1 MARVIAVAN
10 QKGGTGKSTT
20 TLSLGAEL
28 AQLGQRILLVD
39 LDPQGH
45 LAEGFGIQAQG
56 LEHDLSEVLAGT
68 LPVEGVMR
76 RVRPNLDLVPSNLK
90 LAYLEPR
97 LITQISRENK
107 LKNALTSVL
116 STYDIILIDCPP
128 SLGILTVNAFSAAQ
142 EVLIPMAAEFF
153 AMVGVGL
160 LLETLGQMRAELN
173 PGLGVVGIVPTRVNR
188 TRHAQEVV
196 EQAKEELGQTIR
208 FFSPIP
214 EAVAVRDASAAGIP
228 VSEYQASSPAAKAYR
243 TVAKELLS

>member
-1 MARVIAVAN
+1 M
-10 QKGGTGKSTT
+10 
-20 TLSLGAEL
+20 
-28 AQLGQRILLVD
+28 
-39 LDPQGH
+39 
-45 LAEGFGIQAQG
+45 
-56 LEHDLSEVLAGT
+56 
-68 LPVEGVMR
+68 EGVML

-107 LKNALTSVL
+107 LKNALMSVL

-196 EQAKEELGQTIR
+196 EQAKEELGQTLR